1 MKSQASQ
8 PPPTSSRTAL
18 VDQPTLLKPIL
29 LLAWPVFLEQLLVLM
44 VGLVDTLLTG
54 RYLETHH
61 MAAMGQMA
69 YLLWMIPALMSVVSI
84 GTTAVV
90 AREIGAGDRAN
101 ANLVTNQALLIG
113 LLLSS
118 VMCIS
123 FWLGSDT
130 LLTALQLSDEAHTAA
145 GQYLKWI
152 IPIIPMMAFQQ
163 IGVAAL
169 RGSGNTVSGLWVMG
183 TVNIVNTILS
193 FLLVSGSFGF
203 PNYGWEGL
211 AIGTAAGY
219 VVGACLVGCG
229 LVSGIFGLSI
239 QRRCLYPN
247 RTQIARI
254 LRVGLPGG
262 TDMIATVFC
271 HLWFVGIINSLGT
284 LAAAAHGL
292 AIRVEAIAY
301 APGTAFQVAAA
312 TLAGQFLGAK
322 QSQRASQAI
331 WITCFLSCLTLSFAV
346 LLFWTSSELVV
357 GLFVK
362 ETDQQLVK
370 EAATLL
376 RIVSLGLVPLAM
388 VLVFSGALRGAG
400 DTQGPLAIT
409 FICFVLIRIP
419 LTYALACTELSW
431 LPDSWKGLGWGVQG
445 AWCAMVS
452 DLIVRATLLMARFLH
467 GKWKTLKV

>member
-1 MKSQASQ
+1 MKPQ
-8 PPPTSSRTAL
+8 SSL
-18 VDQPTLLKPIL
+18 VDQPTLFKPIL

-54 RYLETHH
+54 WYLQTHH

-90 AREIGAGDRAN
+90 AREIGGGDRVK
-101 ANLVTNQALLIG
+101 ANLVTNQALVVG
-113 LLLSS
+113 FCFSM
-118 VMCIS
+118 VMLGS
-123 FWLGSDT
+123 FWFGSNT
-130 LLTALQLSDEAHTAA
+130 LLTWLQLSDEAQVAA
-145 GQYLKWI
+145 SLYLRWI
-152 IPIIPMMAFQQ
+152 IPIIPLMAFQQ

-183 TVNIVNTILS
+183 TVNIVNTLLS

-219 VVGACLVGCG
+219 VVGSG
-229 LVSGIFGLSI
+229 LVAWGLLSGTFGLSI
-239 QRRCLYPN
+239 QRAALYPN
-247 RTQIARI
+247 RTQILRI

-262 TDMIATVFC
+262 TDMMATVFC

-331 WITCFLSCLTLSFAV
+331 WITCGLSCLTLSLAV
-346 LLFWTSSELVV
+346 VLFWTSSETVV
-357 GLFVK
+357 GLFV
-362 ETDQQLVK
+362 TGRDQQLVQ
-370 EAATLL
+370 ESATLL
-376 RIVSLGLVPLAM
+376 RIVSLGLIPLAI

-419 LTYALACTELSW
+419 LTYGLACAELPWLSESW
-431 LPDSWKGLGWGVQG
+431 RGLGWGVQG

-452 DLIVRATLLMARFLH
+452 DLIVRATLLTARFLH

>member
-1 MKSQASQ
+1 M
-8 PPPTSSRTAL
+8 TSRSSL

-54 RYLETHH
+54 RFLETYH

-69 YLLWMIPALMSVVSI
+69 YLLWMIPAMMSMISI

-90 AREIGAGDRAN
+90 AREVGGGNRTT
-101 ANLVTNQALLIG
+101 ANLVMNQALVMGFCFSLIM
-113 LLLSS
+113 LT
-118 VMCIS
+118 S
-123 FWLGSDT
+123 FWFGSST
-130 LLTALQLSDEAHTAA
+130 LLKWLQLSDEASVAA
-145 GQYLKWI
+145 GQYLRWI
-152 IPIIPMMAFQQ
+152 IPIIPLMAFQQ

-169 RGSGNTVSGLWVMG
+169 RGAGNTISGLWVMG
-183 TVNIVNTILS
+183 TVNVVNTVLS
-193 FLLVSGSFGF
+193 YLLVSGSFGF

-211 AIGTAAGY
+211 AMGTAAGY
-219 VVGACLVGCG
+219 VVGASLVAWG
-229 LVSGIFGLSI
+229 LVSGILGLKI
-239 QRRCLYPN
+239 QRSSLYPDK
-247 RTQIARI
+247 TQIIRI
-254 LRVGLPGG
+254 LKVGLPGG
-262 TDMIATVFC
+262 TDMMATVFC

-312 TLAGQFLGAK
+312 TLTGQYLGAK

-331 WITCFLSCLTLSFAV
+331 WITCLLSCLTLSVAV
-346 LLFWTSSELVV
+346 LLFGTSSETVV
-357 GLFVK
+357 GLFVTSK
-362 ETDQQLVK
+362 DLKLVE

-376 RIVSLGLVPLAM
+376 QIVSIGLIPLAF
-388 VLVFSGALRGAG
+388 VLVLSGALRGAG
-400 DTQGPLAIT
+400 DTQGPLTIT
-409 FICFVLIRIP
+409 FICFVWIRIP
-419 LTYALACTELSW
+419 LTYVLACKEIPGLSGQW
-431 LPDSWKGLGWGVQG
+431 QGLDWGVRG

-452 DLIVRATLLMARFLH
+452 DLIVRAILLAARFLH

>member
-1 MKSQASQ
+1 M
-8 PPPTSSRTAL
+8 TSRSSL

-54 RYLETHH
+54 RFLETHH

-69 YLLWMIPALMSVVSI
+69 YLLWMMPAMMSMVSI

-90 AREIGAGDRAN
+90 AREVGGGNRTAAN
-101 ANLVTNQALLIG
+101 HVMNQALVMGLCFSLIM
-113 LLLSS
+113 LSS
-118 VMCIS
+118 
-123 FWLGSDT
+123 FWFGSST
-130 LLTALQLSDEAHTAA
+130 LLNWLQLSDEASVAA
-145 GQYLKWI
+145 GQYLRWI
-152 IPIIPMMAFQQ
+152 IPIIPLMAFQQ

-169 RGSGNTVSGLWVMG
+169 RGAGNTISGLWVMG
-183 TVNIVNTILS
+183 TVNVVNTVLS
-193 FLLVSGSFGF
+193 YLFVSGSFGF

-211 AIGTAAGY
+211 AMGTAAGY
-219 VVGACLVGCG
+219 VVGASLVAWG
-229 LVSGIFGLSI
+229 LLSGVFGLRI
-239 QRRCLYPN
+239 QRSSLYPDKM
-247 RTQIARI
+247 QIMRI
-254 LRVGLPGG
+254 LKVGLPGG
-262 TDMIATVFC
+262 TDMMATVFC

-312 TLAGQFLGAK
+312 TLTGQYLGAK

-331 WITCFLSCLTLSFAV
+331 WITCLLSCLTLSVAV
-346 LLFWTSSELVV
+346 LLFGTSSETVV
-357 GLFVK
+357 GLFVASK
-362 ETDQQLVK
+362 DPKLVA

-376 RIVSLGLVPLAM
+376 RIVSIGLIPLAF
-388 VLVFSGALRGAG
+388 VLVLSGALRGAG
-400 DTQGPLAIT
+400 DTRGPLTIT

-419 LTYALACTELSW
+419 LTYVLACKEIPSLSGQW
-431 LPDSWKGLGWGVQG
+431 QGLDWGVRG

-452 DLIVRATLLMARFLH
+452 DLIVRAILLAARFLH

>member
-1 MKSQASQ
+1 
-8 PPPTSSRTAL
+8 
-18 VDQPTLLKPIL
+18 
-29 LLAWPVFLEQLLVLM
+29 
-44 VGLVDTLLTG
+44 
-54 RYLETHH
+54 
-61 MAAMGQMA
+61 
-69 YLLWMIPALMSVVSI
+69 
-84 GTTAVV
+84 
-90 AREIGAGDRAN
+90 
-101 ANLVTNQALLIG
+101 
-113 LLLSS
+113 
-118 VMCIS
+118 
-123 FWLGSDT
+123 
-130 LLTALQLSDEAHTAA
+130 
-145 GQYLKWI
+145 
-152 IPIIPMMAFQQ
+152 
-163 IGVAAL
+163 
-169 RGSGNTVSGLWVMG
+169 MG
-183 TVNIVNTILS
+183 TVNIVNTVLS

-219 VVGACLVGCG
+219 FFGSALVAWG
-229 LVSGIFGLSI
+229 LVSGTFGLSI
-239 QRRCLYPN
+239 QRAALYPD
-247 RTQIARI
+247 RTQILRI

-262 TDMIATVFC
+262 SDMMATVFC

-331 WITCFLSCLTLSFAV
+331 WITCGLSCFTLSLAV
-346 LLFWTSSELVV
+346 LLFWTSSETVV
-357 GLFVK
+357 GLFVTGK
-362 ETDQQLVK
+362 DQQLVQ
-370 EAATLL
+370 ESATLL
-376 RIVSLGLVPLAM
+376 RIVSLGLIPLAM

-419 LTYALACTELSW
+419 LTYALACGELPWFS
-431 LPDSWKGLGWGVQG
+431 DSWRGLGWGVQG

-452 DLIVRATLLMARFLH
+452 DLIVRATLLTARFLH

>member
-1 MKSQASQ
+1 MKPQ
-8 PPPTSSRTAL
+8 SSL
-18 VDQPTLLKPIL
+18 VDQPTLFKPIL
-29 LLAWPVFLEQLLVLM
+29 GLAWPVFLEQLLVLM

-54 RYLETHH
+54 RYLQTHH

-90 AREIGAGDRAN
+90 AREIGGGDRAK
-101 ANLVTNQALLIG
+101 ANLVTNQALI
-113 LLLSS
+113 
-118 VMCIS
+118 
-123 FWLGSDT
+123 LGFFFSMVI
-130 LLTALQLSDEAHTAA
+130 LTAFAIGSNSLLNVLQLSKEAHVAA
-145 GQYLKWI
+145 SQYLRWI
-152 IPIIPMMAFQQ
+152 IPIIPLMAFQQ

-169 RGSGNTVSGLWVMG
+169 RGSGNTFSGLCVMG
-183 TVNIVNTILS
+183 TVNVVNTLLS

-203 PNYGWEGL
+203 PNLGWEGL

-219 VVGACLVGCG
+219 TVGSG
-229 LVSGIFGLSI
+229 LVAWGLLTGTFGLTI
-239 QRRCLYPN
+239 RRAALYPD
-247 RTQIARI
+247 RVQILRL

-262 TDMIATVFC
+262 TDMMATVFC

-331 WITCFLSCLTLSFAV
+331 WITCLLSCLTLSLAV
-346 LLFWTSSELVV
+346 ILFWTSSETVV
-357 GLFVK
+357 GLFVTNND
-362 ETDQQLVK
+362 ENLVQ
-370 EAATLL
+370 EAASLL
-376 RIVSLGLVPLAM
+376 RIVSLGLIPLAI

-419 LTYALACTELSW
+419 LTYALACSDLSW
-431 LPDSWKGLGWGVQG
+431 LSENWKGLGWGVRG

-452 DLIVRATLLMARFLH
+452 DLIVRATLLTARFLH

>member
-1 MKSQASQ
+1 M
-8 PPPTSSRTAL
+8 TSRSSL

-54 RYLETHH
+54 RFLETHH

-69 YLLWMIPALMSVVSI
+69 YLLWMMPAMMSMVSI

-90 AREIGAGDRAN
+90 AREIGGGNRAT
-101 ANLVTNQALLIG
+101 ANLVMNQAMVMGFCFSLIM
-113 LLLSS
+113 L
-118 VMCIS
+118 IS
-123 FWLGSDT
+123 FWFGSST
-130 LLTALQLSDEAHTAA
+130 LLKWLQLSDEASVAA
-145 GQYLKWI
+145 SQYLRWI
-152 IPIIPMMAFQQ
+152 IPILPLMAFQQ

-169 RGSGNTVSGLWVMG
+169 RGAGNTLGGLWVMG
-183 TVNIVNTILS
+183 TVNVVNTVLS
-193 FLLVSGSFGF
+193 YLFVSGSFGF

-211 AIGTAAGY
+211 AMGTAAGY
-219 VVGACLVGCG
+219 VVGASLVAWG
-229 LVSGIFGLSI
+229 LLSGIFGLRI
-239 QRRCLYPN
+239 QRSSLYPDK
-247 RTQIARI
+247 TQIARI
-254 LRVGLPGG
+254 LKVGLPGG
-262 TDMIATVFC
+262 TDMMATVFC

-312 TLAGQFLGAK
+312 TLTGQYLGAK
-322 QSQRASQAI
+322 QTQRASQAI
-331 WITCFLSCLTLSFAV
+331 WITCLLSCLTLSVAV
-346 LLFWTSSELVV
+346 LLFGTSSETVV
-357 GLFVK
+357 GLFVTSK
-362 ETDQQLVK
+362 DTQLVE

-376 RIVSLGLVPLAM
+376 RIVI
-388 VLVFSGALRGAG
+388 VLVLSGALRGAG
-400 DTQGPLAIT
+400 DTRGPLTIT

-419 LTYALACTELSW
+419 LTYVLACKEIPGLSEPW
-431 LPDSWKGLGWGVQG
+431 QGLNWGVRG

-452 DLIVRATLLMARFLH
+452 DLIVRAILLAARFLH

>member
-1 MKSQASQ
+1 M
-8 PPPTSSRTAL
+8 TSRSSL

-54 RYLETHH
+54 RFLETHH

-69 YLLWMIPALMSVVSI
+69 YLLWMIPAMMSMISI

-90 AREIGAGDRAN
+90 AREVGGGNRTT
-101 ANLVTNQALLIG
+101 ANLVMNQALVMGFCFSLIM
-113 LLLSS
+113 LT
-118 VMCIS
+118 S
-123 FWLGSDT
+123 FWFGSST
-130 LLTALQLSDEAHTAA
+130 LLKWLQLSDEASVAA
-145 GQYLKWI
+145 GQYLRWI
-152 IPIIPMMAFQQ
+152 IPIIPLMAFQQ

-169 RGSGNTVSGLWVMG
+169 RGAGNTISGLWVMG
-183 TVNIVNTILS
+183 TVNVVNTVLS
-193 FLLVSGSFGF
+193 YLLVSGSFGF

-211 AIGTAAGY
+211 AMGTAAGY
-219 VVGACLVGCG
+219 VVGASLVAWG
-229 LVSGIFGLSI
+229 LVSGILGLKI
-239 QRRCLYPN
+239 QRSSLYPDK
-247 RTQIARI
+247 TQIIRI
-254 LRVGLPGG
+254 LKVGLPGG
-262 TDMIATVFC
+262 TDMMATVFC

-312 TLAGQFLGAK
+312 TLTGQYLGAK

-331 WITCFLSCLTLSFAV
+331 WITCLLSCLTLSMAV
-346 LLFWTSSELVV
+346 LLFGTSSETVV
-357 GLFVK
+357 GLFVTSK
-362 ETDQQLVK
+362 DLKLVE

-376 RIVSLGLVPLAM
+376 QIVSIGLIPLAF
-388 VLVFSGALRGAG
+388 VLVLSGALRGAG
-400 DTQGPLAIT
+400 DTQGPLTIT
-409 FICFVLIRIP
+409 FICFVWIRIP
-419 LTYALACTELSW
+419 LTYVLACKEIPGLSGQW
-431 LPDSWKGLGWGVQG
+431 QGLDWGVRG

-452 DLIVRATLLMARFLH
+452 DLIVRAILLAARFLH